1 MVTQLRR
8 INLRNIRREKAL
20 EYAKDWGVD
29 ERDRALMAEDFES
42 GYEAGLAYQADLV
55 LELKEALFR
64 IKDIADQYYE
74 SASLSTVSE
83 AIKRLGLKP

>member
-1 MVTQLRR
+1 MRS
-8 INLRNIRREKAL
+8 IKHEKAL
-20 EYAKDWGVD
+20 EYAKQWSVD
-29 ERDRALMAEDFES
+29 DRDRSLMIEDFES
-42 GYEAGLAYQADLV
+42 GFETGAQYQAELV
-55 LELKEALFR
+55 LELKAALFR